1 MAKRRGKKK
10 CAATSTCKA
19 KGGKKPKP
27 PKPPKPAG
35 VKKVRKRRSGRRRK
49 SKPKATAGLGQM
61 GGQIRLAGSPSQ
73 KRLFIIPRHRLMV

>member
-27 PKPPKPAG
+27 PKLPKPAG
-35 VKKVRKRRSGRRRK
+35 VKKVRKRRSGRRK

>member
-10 CAATSTCKA
+10 CAATSTCKT
-19 KGGKKPKP
+19 KGGKKPKQ

-35 VKKVRKRRSGRRRK
+35 VKKVRKRRRK

-73 KRLFIIPRHRLMV
+73 KRLFIVPRHRLMV

>member
-10 CAATSTCKA
+10 CAATSTCKT
-19 KGGKKPKP
+19 KGGKK

-73 KRLFIIPRHRLMV
+73 KRLFIVPRHRLMV